1 VNVGDVLEASAPRAT
16 FTLEPDARPLVLA
29 SAGIGITPV
38 LAILHVLAAE
48 RSMREIWWLYGPAIA
63 STIRLRSSRAGSI
76 SEANPLE
83 SRMPGLLRRDLPIA
97 PLPATL

>member
-38 LAILHVLAAE
+38 LAILHMLAAE
-48 RSMREIWWLYGPAIA
+48 RSIREIWWLYGARNREHHPFA
-63 STIRLRSSRAGSI
+63 
-76 SEANPLE
+76 LE
-83 SRMPGLLRRDLPIA
+83 SRRLDL
-97 PLPATL
+97 